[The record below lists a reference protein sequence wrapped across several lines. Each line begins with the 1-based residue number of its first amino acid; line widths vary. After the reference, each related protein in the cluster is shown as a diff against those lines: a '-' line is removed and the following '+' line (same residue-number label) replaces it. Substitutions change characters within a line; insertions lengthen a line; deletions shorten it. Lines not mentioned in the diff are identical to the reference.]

1 MHSEHTGMHE
11 VKYTLGAVYVIAI

>member
-1 MHSEHTGMHE
+1 MHSEHTDMHE